1 MVDVQKNEI
10 VRFRDGDRVAFEAL
24 YRRYWRKVLSFT
36 RLYIK
41 DSYEQ
46 EEVVQQVFIRLWENR
61 TKVDAGKDFDGFL
74 FIVTRNLIFNRARH
88 SFTAES
94 LADFIDGAGPEFYH
108 DIEGG
113 IDSGFLREAV
123 ERLVTQ
129 LPPRQREAFV
139 LSRRDGMSIREIA
152 GVMGITEKGVKYI
165 PVEGAS
171 GRAVATNLGD
181 SPTNYLEWA
190 DVFSLKGGKYRIS
203 VRFSSPEAVDFD
215 LVVNGK
221 AHHASVAATD
231 SAFVEIPFEVE
242 FLKGGGE

>member
-1 MVDVQKNEI
+1 MADVQKNEI

-24 YRRYWRKVLSFT
+24 YQRYWRKVLSFT

-113 IDSGFLREAV
+113 IDAGFLREAV
-123 ERLVTQ
+123 DRLVTE

-152 GVMGITEKGVKYI
+152 GVMGITEKGVQRNINLSLKFLK
-165 PVEGAS
+165 
-171 GRAVATNLGD
+171 TNL
-181 SPTNYLEWA
+181 PL
-190 DVFSLKGGKYRIS
+190 
-203 VRFSSPEAVDFD
+203 
-215 LVVNGK
+215 
-221 AHHASVAATD
+221 
-231 SAFVEIPFEVE
+231 
-242 FLKGGGE
+242 FLIFINL